1 MERGYLCGLLKV
13 EFEVNLT
20 RGTED
25 EDGLLLEVR
34 SRVMVGCEGEDES
47 AAGWDK

>member
-1 MERGYLCGLLKV
+1 M
-13 EFEVNLT
+13 NLT
-20 RGTED
+20 RAAEDD

-47 AAGWDK
+47 AAGWDR